1 MDQEINFNFKNRECA
16 NITEAHQMR
25 IHIESRNVMMSETDT
40 GESLKSKKLIGVVV
54 GYLDILKKFIDE
66 FLPSVKDF
74 EEQWELDINVFK
86 YLKYFEAFFN
96 NQYLT
101 LSGKDLILARHSKA
115 SSDNVLK
122 K

>member
-1 MDQEINFNFKNRECA
+1 
-16 NITEAHQMR
+16 MR
-25 IHIESRNVMMSETDT
+25 IHIESRNVMVSETNT

-86 YLKYFEAFFN
+86 YLKYFEAFYN

-101 LSGKDLILARHSKA
+101 LIGKDLILARHSKA
-115 SSDNVLK
+115 SSDDALK